1 MPGMS
6 LHGLLNTGLLG
17 VYTAKS
23 AMSVVGHNIANANTP
38 GFSRQRPEIVSTP
51 SLPMNT
57 LTQTSAPMQFGTG
70 SKIEDIKRVRDQF
83 LDIQYRQT
91 NNRVSYWDN
100 IYGNMHYIEQL
111 FGEPGET
118 GIRNLFDNLWGAMQ
132 ELSSDPTNEGAK
144 GQIVSRTDELANT
157 LKDLDF
163 RLSQLQ
169 GDFNTEIENR
179 VVEINNYFERITD
192 LNGKIRSIKVSGSSP
207 NDLLDERD
215 RILDQ
220 LSELADIHVN
230 HYSSGDISIRIGD
243 RTLLNGS
250 TYQELKAYTVPG
262 TEGYYN
268 IFANNNPVKFNDG
281 KMAALFELRDSIVP
295 QYRGK
300 IDEFAITLAD
310 TMNLVHEEGFD
321 GSGSIT
327 GAQFFKDIGT
337 NKETELSRL
346 YRIASS
352 FGTHLNNPDVEMIS
366 SNRKFN
372 AGNLSGIELLRD
384 ATLVQID
391 SSNTP
396 PANSVDISSA
406 LAGNGLDSF
415 NTGFMENIFSYE
427 PANDLLTFKN
437 TTGNPLS
444 EKMIIDVD
452 KSFLNDYG
460 FNTRSVSAY
469 RIEQSDIQSGTVD
482 FNIDGSNITINLD
495 GSTTGDFVFSINNAP
510 GNNYIRAFGHDGAI
524 YITASEQ
531 VQDGDISNIVFND
544 PDGVFS
550 GMNMQEK
557 EVDVLDVSNPPM
569 RNIYDGGPQLE
580 INGMGID
587 IDLDTDTINDVVDK
601 INSSNTGVSAF
612 ITPNGRFVLKGSQS
626 IDMDLRNSSIKGSVG
641 FFNALGITN
650 NTTDPANTQMTLV
663 SSDMNMDQI
672 NSTLKNADI
681 LKLDQEIGIVNKLDV
696 LDGIRNNPSNIAI
709 DLGKFDYSTGEF
721 EFTGPNNPSVWEELS
736 NIKDTPLLNDGKDG
750 FNGFLSNLIAEMGI
764 RGETANKMHL
774 NSKALNDQI
783 DIERERVKGVS
794 IDEEMSNMIKYQQA
808 FNASAR
814 VVTAVDEM
822 LNKVVN
828 SLGIVGR

>member
-17 VYTAKS
+17 VYTAKN
-23 AMSVVGHNIANANTP
+23 AMSVVGHNISNANTP

-51 SLPMNT
+51 SLPMVT
-57 LTQTSAPMQFGTG
+57 LTQTSAAMQFGTG

-91 NNRVSYWDN
+91 NNRVEYWNN

-144 GQIVSRTDELANT
+144 GQIVSRADELSNT

-169 GDFNTEIENR
+169 NDFNTEIENR
-179 VVEINNYFERITD
+179 VVEINNYFKRITD
-192 LNGKIRSIKVSGSSP
+192 LNGKIRAIKVSGSSP

-215 RILDQ
+215 RILDE
-220 LSELADIHVN
+220 LSKLADIHVN
-230 HYSSGDISIRIGD
+230 NYSSGDISLRIGD

-262 TEGYYN
+262 TEGFYN
-268 IFANNNPVKFNDG
+268 IFANNNKVKFNDG

-295 QYRGK
+295 GYRKK

-310 TMNLVHEEGFD
+310 TMNLVHEEGYD

-327 GAQFFKDIGT
+327 GAKFFKDIGT
-337 NKETELSRL
+337 NKESETSRL

-352 FGTHLNNPDVEMIS
+352 FGTHLNNPNVEMLS
-366 SNRKFN
+366 SSRKFN
-372 AGNLSGIELLRD
+372 STSLNNIQLLRD

-406 LAGNGLDSF
+406 LAGQGLDVLSSNF
-415 NTGFMENIFSYE
+415 NENIFNYNPS
-427 PANDLLTFKN
+427 NDLLTFQN
-437 TTGNPLS
+437 DSGNPLS

-460 FNTRSVSAY
+460 FNTKSVSAY

-482 FNIDGSNITINLD
+482 FNIDGSNITVNLD
-495 GSTTGDFVFSINNAP
+495 GSSTANFVSSINNAP
-510 GNNYIRAFGHDGAI
+510 GNNYIRAFGHDGAV
-524 YITASEQ
+524 YITATEQ
-531 VQDGDISNIVFND
+531 VQDGNIANLVFDD

-550 GMNMQEK
+550 AMNMQEK
-557 EVDVLDVSNPPM
+557 EVDVLDVSNSPLK
-569 RNIYDGGPQLE
+569 NIYDGNPQLE
-580 INGMGID
+580 INGIK
-587 IDLDTDTINDVVDK
+587 IDLNLETDTINDVVSK

-626 IDMDLRNSSIKGSVG
+626 INMDLRNSTIKGSVG
-641 FFNALGITN
+641 FFNALGLTN
-650 NTTDPANTQMTLV
+650 DTVTPSSDQMTLV
-663 SSDMNMDQI
+663 SSDMNIDQI
-672 NSTLKNADI
+672 NSTLKNADT
-681 LKLDQEIGIVNKLDV
+681 LKLDDEIGIVNKLDIV
-696 LDGIRNNPSNIAI
+696 EGIKKNPSNIAI
-709 DLGKFDYSTGEF
+709 DLGEFDYKTKEF
-721 EFTGPNNPSVWEELS
+721 EFTGPNNPSVWEQLS

-764 RGETANKMHL
+764 KGETANKMHL

-822 LNKVVN
+822 LSKVVN
-828 SLGIVGR
+828 NLGIVGR